1 MTRRGMKYTWEF
13 HYTCGGISRM
23 VADTIMTSTD
33 VLNCSRWKDP
43 QRIDPVSTIVINDT
57 EFFAMNVM
65 IGKWC
70 HAKYVG
76 YIEANHGW

>member
-1 MTRRGMKYTWEF
+1 MKLKYTWEF

-23 VADTIMTSTD
+23 IANTIMTSTD
-33 VLNCSRWKDP
+33 VLNRSRWQDP
-43 QRIDPVSTIVINDT
+43 LRIDPASIIVINDT

-65 IGKWC
+65 LGKWC

-76 YIEANHGW
+76 EISSHEV